1 MECAISIENDSVLV
15 RPGQRVP
22 LRLDI
27 SKRYCLLYENTRSQ
41 ARDYI
46 EEVINWCGQQP
57 ANFDHLVRNLML
69 FTAARRKKFGMK
81 Q

>member
-1 MECAISIENDSVLV
+1 MECAISIEKDTVLV
-15 RPGQRVP
+15 RPDEKFP

-41 ARDYI
+41 ARDYA
-46 EEVINWCGQQP
+46 EEVLNWCGQQP
-57 ANFDHLVRNLML
+57 ANFDHLVKNLL
-69 FTAARRKKFGMK
+69 LHTAARRKKFGMN